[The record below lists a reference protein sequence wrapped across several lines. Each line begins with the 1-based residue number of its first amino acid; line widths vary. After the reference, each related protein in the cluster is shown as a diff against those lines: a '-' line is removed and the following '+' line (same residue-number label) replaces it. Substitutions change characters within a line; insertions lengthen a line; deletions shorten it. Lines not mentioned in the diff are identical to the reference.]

1 MPYEE
6 VQHTADWSL
15 RVWAANMNELF
26 AEAARGMNAL
36 TGARPVL
43 DVAEGQVPGP
53 VTHRAFEAA
62 APDPESLLVSFLSE
76 LVFAAEHEHL
86 VFENFEVEVDGQTL
100 KVEMDGALLASVNKT
115 IKAVTYHNLHI
126 QRTERGYE
134 VEIVFD
140 V

>member
-15 RVWAANMNELF
+15 RVWAADLNELF

-36 TGARPVL
+36 TGARP
-43 DVAEGQVPGP
+43 APGP
-53 VTHRAFEAA
+53 ASHRTLETT

-76 LVFAAEHEHL
+76 LVYAAEQEHL
-86 VFENFEVEVDGQTL
+86 VFENFKVKVDDQRL
-100 KVEMDGALLASVNKT
+100 KVEMEGAPLASVDKS
-115 IKAVTYHNLHI
+115 IKAVTYHNLKI
-126 QRTERGYE
+126 RKTERGYE
-134 VEIVFD
+134 AEIVFD